1 MHGRGDRTACLLPG
15 GYLDEAGGLHREA
28 ELAQL
33 SGREEEL
40 LAGTHDEA
48 GPALVTRI
56 LSRCVRR
63 IGGIRPVSEAVA
75 RRLLIA
81 DRQYLLLKL
90 RELSF
95 GERVEGTLSCP
106 WPQCGAR
113 IDLDF
118 TIGDVPVKRCDTVA
132 PTYRLDLPPE
142 AEFED
147 AAGTRRRTLEFRLP
161 DGADQEALAPVLARN
176 PAEALTR
183 LLERCVVGTSADG
196 GDTAALVARLPSR
209 ARLEIERAM
218 EERAPHLELQM
229 ELVCRECGR
238 GFTAPF
244 DLQDFFFGELRTS
257 RDLLYRQVHYLAY
270 HYHWSEAEIMA
281 MPRDKRL
288 AYIEVLAEEIEALNH
303 AV

>member
-1 MHGRGDRTACLLPG
+1 MVCVLPG
-15 GYLDEAGGLHREA
+15 GYLDEAGALHREA

-33 SGREEEL
+33 SGREEEM
-40 LAGTHDEA
+40 LAGMPEA
-48 GPALVTRI
+48 ATPALVTRI

-63 IGGIRPVSEAVA
+63 IGAIQPVSEEVA
-75 RRLLIA
+75 WRLLIA

-90 RELSF
+90 REVTF
-95 GERVEGTLSCP
+95 GSRVEGTLSCP

-113 IDLDF
+113 VDLDF
-118 TIGDVPVKRCDTVA
+118 STADVPVKRCAEVA
-132 PTYRLDLPPE
+132 ATYRVELSPE
-142 AEFED
+142 AGFED
-147 AAGTRRRTLEFRLP
+147 TAGTRHRMLTFRLP
-161 DGADQEALAPVLARN
+161 NGEDQEMLAPILARN

-183 LLERCVVGTSADG
+183 LLERCLMGTEDG
-196 GDTAALVARLPSR
+196 GEETSELVAGLSAR
-209 ARLEIERAM
+209 ARLELERAM
-218 EERAPHLELQM
+218 QERAPSLELEM
-229 ELVCRECGR
+229 ALTCPECGC

-270 HYHWSEAEIMA
+270 HYHWSEREIMD